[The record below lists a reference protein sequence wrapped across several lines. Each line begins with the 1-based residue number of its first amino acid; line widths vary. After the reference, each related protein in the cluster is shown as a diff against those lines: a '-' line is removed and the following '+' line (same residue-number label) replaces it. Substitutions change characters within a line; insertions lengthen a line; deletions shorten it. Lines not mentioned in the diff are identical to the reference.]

1 MVNVETK
8 DLYCGAY
15 ILSSGGTLA
24 EVRLEGRRAGKPAVI
39 FIFTGDDVDERLKE
53 YESGQAM
60 TNAAHYKAAMNHLK
74 DVMFERLRS
83 REEKESSRY
92 GNRKAL

>member
-1 MVNVETK
+1 MSSVETK

-15 ILSSGGTLA
+15 ILASGGTLA
-24 EVRLEGRRAGKPAVI
+24 EIRYDGKRNGKPAVT
-39 FIFTGDDVDERLKE
+39 FTFTGDNVEELLKE

-74 DVMFERLRS
+74 DVMFERLRM
-83 REEKESSRY
+83 REEKESIRY
-92 GNRKAL
+92 GNRQAL